1 MFKFIFLL
9 LNYKKLYLQKID
21 IGSKCCMIC
30 YIESFFLSSMSFREM
45 NKYIFIVNIVLIF
58 LMYVKFDRKN

>member
-1 MFKFIFLL
+1 
-9 LNYKKLYLQKID
+9 
-21 IGSKCCMIC
+21 MIC

-58 LMYVKFDRKN
+58 LMYVKFDIEKINMLKVV